1 MNTARAVESFSDE
14 HEAFAAS
21 RVSQYV
27 FVPTKEAYFSVLDQY
42 ADTVEGDVKKPLVL
56 VGNEGSG
63 KSALLANWVAK
74 RREHKHRDEF
84 LFQHFVGCSA
94 QSLQLAHTLSRLETA
109 LAKFFHFNRMKVPD
123 TEVELRWSLNRF
135 LEAASKK
142 HSPARIVIII
152 DGVHNLKSEG
162 SPDGALYWLPTELP
176 KCVRFIISTVEHD
189 RYQKGRKEN
198 SPHHTFVELVRR
210 QCQIERIVPLSVTT
224 CHSVIN
230 AFRNLYSQSFE
241 LTEAQQFKI
250 VTANSST
257 QPMYL
262 RIILQAIRLASTLT
276 NSSADELLE
285 KFLGCVNAHELVNL
299 CMDIC
304 CQVPDRDEDDEQV
317 LQDLLGKMMSMIYA
331 SRSGLTEVEIF
342 GILRMVAGS
351 DPTLDQKDRLLTIMK
366 DCTMVVNDM
375 YAFSHEVFR
384 EVVYNKYIHNRGALV
399 RWHHYLA
406 RYFDQLP
413 TCPRKLVALPY
424 HLEMAGSW
432 SKVKNCL
439 TDIEMF
445 ELWRTSEFRADFMKF
460 WASLIKK
467 IPPGSKSELHDAG
480 STTNTAS
487 SFNSAIGAGGIA
499 SSRPSYDIVDE
510 YCKSLDEW
518 RHAKSPSDAKVRDII
533 LQIATFLLDFA
544 MLGHEVDAPALI
556 HPKVP
561 YEDLEGM
568 GVPYIQIDESGN
580 SVQRAPKRSCMTLSS
595 DPENSPV
602 ANGSNNNNASNTLS
616 MAGTGGQSA
625 LANEGAD
632 DEAFNDALGSKT
644 MEDQTVTIYYYQ
656 RWMWIQ
662 FPFVALGNCDP
673 QLFEKVTLDRNI
685 RTSQSIDNNDD
696 HKGGATMKR
705 SETFGS
711 LLSQSSTADEI
722 SKMVKRALSRSP
734 VNQAASAELKLP
746 AIQREMERERRL
758 KEMKKRGHRAKR
770 TIPRMPPPPP
780 PKAKVRGM
788 SATGT
793 AGNSNGE
800 GGDNNGQTTS
810 GGNNDGNNGG
820 GNGESNGESTDNNG
834 ATNKSMS
841 ASASGPMLA
850 GIGSG
855 DGNGKQLS
863 QLEIRTLAL
872 QDSIQ
877 IAREEYDQLVQDRAV
892 VERKLQ
898 TVKDQLVDLERTA
911 ESCTLYDDSLQIAVQ
926 REQESQLKLQR
937 SQLWNKNLKNLVMM
951 CDRHPANVPAL
962 ITELQEKL
970 ELDGILVAE
979 FRKRLWEQR
988 FEQQTYFSTFRHMK
1002 NLVSDAVNMR
1012 DQILSMKEKLR
1023 DDLVNQTE
1031 EDERRILQS
1040 SASGSLMS
1048 RQKSAGGSVTAG
1060 PDDKGVAIRKDGRLS
1075 PSSSDKLKGLT
1086 PAEELQAYLQ
1096 EKEREAGGEVPT
1108 SLLVQGFPSYEKAWE
1123 KMSTS
1128 TGITEPEAFC
1138 QRIENAE
1145 VLRQQIHQIKRASE
1159 QRLEML
1165 RAEANEIEKEL
1176 HEAENS
1182 AKTLSIASTK
1192 DHAKLLASKQQ
1203 ELKQKREDVE
1213 GKDALAH
1220 RALSGLAQISD
1231 LLCLPKSDE
1240 DAKINTIVSEI
1251 ETALDTLLAE
1261 REKQQQQQ
1269 QSTREG
1275 GSSSMP
1281 EIHASRSPELDLVL
1295 SKHEAPTVRLPKK
1308 LPSRPESDND
1318 NSLKMKIT
1326 SDIADQ
1332 LHWNRA
1338 GKIDEDEDEEVDVN
1352 RKTWDRKSVKQAS
1365 QTLVRTMMKSASRV
1379 DKDKDQKDIEPSGG
1393 SKYRK

>member
-1 MNTARAVESFSDE
+1 MS
-14 HEAFAAS
+14 
-21 RVSQYV
+21 
-27 FVPTKEAYFSVLDQY
+27 
-42 ADTVEGDVKKPLVL
+42 
-56 VGNEGSG
+56 
-63 KSALLANWVAK
+63 
-74 RREHKHRDEF
+74 
-84 LFQHFVGCSA
+84 
-94 QSLQLAHTLSRLETA
+94 HTLSRLETA

-189 RYQKGRKEN
+189 RNPKGKKEN

-230 AFRNLYSQSFE
+230 AFRNLHSHSFE
-241 LTEAQQFKI
+241 LTEPQQFKI

-262 RIILQAIRLASTLT
+262 RSILQAVRLASLLT
-276 NSSADELLE
+276 RNSTDELLE
-285 KFLGCVNAHELVNL
+285 NFLACTNAHELVNMSL
-299 CMDIC
+299 DIC

-317 LQDLLGKMMSMIYA
+317 LQDLLGKMMAMIYA
-331 SRSGLTEVEIF
+331 SRSGLTEAEIF

-351 DPTLDQKDRLLTIMK
+351 EPTPDQRDRLLTILK
-366 DCTMVVNDM
+366 DFTMVVNDM
-375 YAFSHEVFR
+375 FAFSHEVYR
-384 EVVYNKYIHNRGALV
+384 EVVYHKYIHNRGALV

-445 ELWRTSEFRADFMKF
+445 ELWRTPEFRADFMKF

-467 IPPGSKSELHDAG
+467 NPPGGAAGAKGDGHDAA
-480 STTNTAS
+480 STANTAAS
-487 SFNSAIGAGGIA
+487 TATGNNSA
-499 SSRPSYDIVDE
+499 STRPSYDIVDE

-518 RHAKSPSDAKVRDII
+518 RNAKSPSDAKVRDII

-544 MLGHEVDAPALI
+544 MLGHEVDSPALI

-568 GVPYIQIDESGN
+568 GVPYIQIDENGN
-580 SVQRAPKRSCMTLSS
+580 SIQRAPKRSCMTLNSE
-595 DPENSPV
+595 PENSPL
-602 ANGSNNNNASNTLS
+602 NNTNGGSNVLS
-616 MAGTGGQSA
+616 ATGGGA
-625 LANEGAD
+625 AAEGQD
-632 DEAFNDALGSKT
+632 DDPFNDALGSKT

-673 QLFEKVTLDRNI
+673 QLFEKVALEKSTTRA
-685 RTSQSIDNNDD
+685 SISLNNDNDD

-705 SETFGS
+705 SETVGS
-711 LLSQSSTADEI
+711 LLTQSSTADEI
-722 SKMVKRALSRSP
+722 AKMVKRALSRSP

-758 KEMKKRGHRAKR
+758 KDMKKRGHRAKR
-770 TIPRMPPPPP
+770 TIPRMPPPVP
-780 PKAKVRGM
+780 PKAKVRGL
-788 SATGT
+788 SASGS
-793 AGNSNGE
+793 GIGGNGE
-800 GGDNNGQTTS
+800 GGDGNGLTS
-810 GGNNDGNNGG
+810 NGNGDTMNSGNGGEMGGEGVDGNGG
-820 GNGESNGESTDNNG
+820 
-834 ATNKSMS
+834 TNKSMS
-841 ASASGPMLA
+841 ASSSGPLLA
-850 GIGSG
+850 GVGTG
-855 DGNGKQLS
+855 DGSGKQLS
-863 QLEIRTLAL
+863 QLEIRMMAL

-877 IAREEYDQLVQDRAV
+877 IAREEYDQLVQDRAL

-898 TVKDQLVDLERTA
+898 VLKDQVIDLERTA
-911 ESCTLYDDSLQIAVQ
+911 QSCTMYDDSLHIAVQ
-926 REQESQLKLQR
+926 REQEAQIKLQR
-937 SQLWNKNLKNLVMM
+937 AQLWNNNLKNLVLM

-962 ITELQEKL
+962 ISELQEKL
-970 ELDGILVAE
+970 EFDNILLVE

-1012 DQILSMKEKLR
+1012 DNILSLKEKLR
-1023 DDLVNQTE
+1023 DDLVVQAE

-1040 SASGSLMS
+1040 SSSGSLMS
-1048 RQKSAGGSVTAG
+1048 RQKSAGAAG
-1060 PDDKGVAIRKDGRLS
+1060 LNGLSGDDKSGSLRKDGRLS
-1075 PSSSDKLKGLT
+1075 PSASDKLKGLSA
-1086 PAEELQAYLQ
+1086 AEELQAYLN
-1096 EKEREAGGEVPT
+1096 EKEREAGGAAPT
-1108 SLLVQGFPSYEKAWE
+1108 SLLAQGFPSYEKAWE
-1123 KMSTS
+1123 RIATS
-1128 TGITEPEAFC
+1128 TGITEPGAFC
-1138 QRIENAE
+1138 QRMENAE

-1165 RAEANEIEKEL
+1165 RQEANEIEKEL

-1240 DAKINTIVSEI
+1240 DAKISTIVSEI

-1275 GSSSMP
+1275 GSSSVRTRRRVARRRIGGP
-1281 EIHASRSPELDLVL
+1281 VADGCVFALCSCRCRRSMRR
-1295 SKHEAPTVRLPKK
+1295 VR
-1308 LPSRPESDND
+1308 PSWIWCCPSTKRRRCVCRRSCRRDR
-1318 NSLKMKIT
+1318 S
-1326 SDIADQ
+1326 
-1332 LHWNRA
+1332 
-1338 GKIDEDEDEEVDVN
+1338 
-1352 RKTWDRKSVKQAS
+1352 RKTGRRS
-1365 QTLVRTMMKSASRV
+1365 
-1379 DKDKDQKDIEPSGG
+1379 
-1393 SKYRK
+1393 